1 MNKTFN
7 RVRSAKD
14 MTITALFIIIG
25 CVLAM
30 IPDFPGVSITGYLLI
45 FTGIVLAVVLKTVYK
60 DEETG
65 KNYHKKEYYFQKAL
79 HSTIMA
85 DIQSKPESIDIS
97 QEDSGS
103 SIKLEVYYSKKHGN
117 AFLQL
122 FEYIPYDYE
131 PCSDM
136 YEYEVA
142 RVAKLIK

>member
-1 MNKTFN
+1 MNKTFS

-14 MTITALFIIIG
+14 MTITALFIIVG
-25 CVLAM
+25 CIMAM
-30 IPDFPGVSITGYLLI
+30 VPDFPGVSIAGYLMI
-45 FTGIVLAVVLKTVYK
+45 FTGIILAVVLKTAYR
-60 DEETG
+60 DSATG
-65 KNYHKKEYYFQKAL
+65 KNYRKKEFYFQKAL

-85 DIQSKPESIDIS
+85 DIKSKPESIDIS

-117 AFLQL
+117 AYLQL

-131 PCSDM
+131 ACSDM
-136 YEYEVA
+136 YEYEIA